1 MKQIIP
7 SKRTE
12 KIKYAIR
19 DLVVEAQKLEKQG
32 KKILYL
38 NIGDPMKFDFHTPRH
53 MVDAVVKNE
62 GQSEGYAD
70 SLGLNEGRIAVA
82 KEAGRKGINGIT
94 EEDVLI
100 SNGSSEGIM
109 LCLGALMNP
118 GENVLTPL
126 PGYPLYNA
134 LVNYFDGQYNP
145 YLLDEENDWQIDID
159 DVKKKINSRTKGII
173 IINPNNPTG
182 SLYSKSTLK
191 DLVNLAAQRNLVIF
205 SDEIYDKLVLDGE
218 KHYSAASLTDEVPVV
233 TFNGLSKSYLCPGWR
248 VGWSIFSGPQEATS
262 DYKEACK
269 KLARARL
276 SSVYPTQY
284 AINPALEGDQSHL
297 KATNA
302 KLKERRDFTFKRLNE
317 IDKISLVKP
326 KGAFYAFPKIDVPVP
341 DEKFVLDLVRETGV
355 LVVHGSG
362 FGQKEGAK
370 HFRSVFLPEVKVL
383 EEAYG
388 KIEGFMKKNY

>member
-1 MKQIIP
+1 MKKITP

-12 KIKYAIR
+12 KITYAIR

-32 KKILYL
+32 RKILYL

-53 MVDAVVKNE
+53 MVEAVEKNE
-62 GQSEGYAD
+62 AKSEGYAD
-70 SLGLNEGRIAVA
+70 SMGLNEARIAVA
-82 KEAGRKGINGIT
+82 KEAGRKGIKGVA

-118 GENVLTPL
+118 GDNVLTPL
-126 PGYPLYNA
+126 PGYPLYTA

-145 YLLDEENDWQIDID
+145 YLLDEGNDWQIDIN
-159 DVKKKINSRTKGII
+159 DVKKKINSRTKAII

-182 SLYSKSTLK
+182 SLYSRSTLK
-191 DLVNLAAQRNLVIF
+191 ELVNLAAQHNLVIF
-205 SDEIYDKLVLDGE
+205 SDEIYDKLTLDDE
-218 KHYSAASLTDEVPVV
+218 KHYSPASMADDVPII

-248 VGWSIFSGPQEATS
+248 AGWSIFSGPKVAMGE
-262 DYKEACK
+262 YKEACK

-284 AINPALEGDQSHL
+284 AIKPALEGDQSHL

-302 KLKERRDFTFKRLNE
+302 KLRERRDFTFKRLNE
-317 IDKISLVKP
+317 IGRISLVKP

-341 DEKFVLDLVRETGV
+341 DDKFVLDLVRETGV
-355 LVVHGSG
+355 LVVNGSG
-362 FGQKEGAK
+362 FGQKEGTK
-370 HFRSVFLPEVKVL
+370 HFRIVFLPELKVL

-388 KIEGFMKKNY
+388 KIEGFMKRYS

>member
-1 MKQIIP
+1 MYKITP
-7 SKRTE
+7 SKRTWN
-12 KIKYAIR
+12 IKYAIR

-53 MVDAVVKNE
+53 MVEAVVKNE
-62 GQSEGYAD
+62 GISEGYGD
-70 SLGLNEGRIAVA
+70 SLGLHEGRIAVA
-82 KEAGRKGINGIT
+82 KEAARKGIKGIT

-145 YLLDEENDWQIDID
+145 YLLNEDNDWQIDID
-159 DVKKKINSRTKGII
+159 DAKKKINSKTKGII

-182 SLYSKSTLK
+182 SLYNKSTLK
-191 DLVNLAAQRNLVIF
+191 ELVNLAAQHNLVIF
-205 SDEIYDKLVLDGE
+205 SDEIYDKLILDDE
-218 KHYSAASLTDEVPVV
+218 KHYSVGSLTDEVPIV

-248 VGWSIFSGPQEATS
+248 VGWSIFSGPEDAIVEYQ
-262 DYKEACK
+262 EACK

-276 SSVYPTQY
+276 SSVFPTQY
-284 AINPALEGDQSHL
+284 AIKPALDGDPNHL

-326 KGAFYAFPKIDVPVP
+326 KGAFYAFPKIDVPIS
-341 DEKFVLDLVRETGV
+341 DEKFVMDLVKDTGV

-362 FGQKEGAK
+362 FGQKEGTK
-370 HFRSVFLPEVKVL
+370 HFRSVFLPEPKVL

-388 KIEGFMKKNY
+388 KIESFMKRYS